1 MTYSSYLD
9 RCREQIEHAQEYDS
23 DKFLVALIR
32 IQQLLG
38 RAAELIPYGDDEAS
52 RRINYAP
59 VHMALT
65 AIHKE
70 LDVLIRD
77 QPPEVECNGMWSCN
91 KSLILSRPI
100 ANSAISSLLDTLSWH
115 NLPSL

>member
-9 RCREQIEHAQEYDS
+9 RCREEIQQAQEYDS
-23 DKFLVALIR
+23 DKFLVALIG

-59 VHMALT
+59 IHMALT
-65 AIHKE
+65 AIRKE
-70 LDVLIRD
+70 LDALMRD
-77 QPPEVECNGMWSCN
+77 QPPEVECNGM
-91 KSLILSRPI
+91 
-100 ANSAISSLLDTLSWH
+100 
-115 NLPSL
+115 